1 MNGVLYLSMKKTPIE
16 QLIYD
21 YEQWK
26 SKHMKP
32 IELDP
37 SRQNLKPRP
46 KGLTEQEYFMV
57 ALAEGHALIA
67 VDEKNPSVTP
77 ASAKA
82 ISKLQNALTKL
93 STNPYVKARAQLL
106 EKMHPTLRSVIE
118 RQELGKAPSDA
129 RYEKFLKDITD
140 LGDKLSAKN

>member
-1 MNGVLYLSMKKTPIE
+1 
-16 QLIYD
+16 
-21 YEQWK
+21 
-26 SKHMKP
+26 
-32 IELDP
+32 
-37 SRQNLKPRP
+37 
-46 KGLTEQEYFMV
+46 MV